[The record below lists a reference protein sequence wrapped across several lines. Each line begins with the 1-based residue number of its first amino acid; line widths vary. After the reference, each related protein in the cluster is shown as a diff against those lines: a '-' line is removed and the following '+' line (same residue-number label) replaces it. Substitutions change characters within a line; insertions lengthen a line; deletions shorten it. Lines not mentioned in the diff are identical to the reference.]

1 MSRPGFTPLFTSGDS
16 HSHTSIWA
24 FNGHKFSI
32 HIEYTNGDPLGFNY
46 KNCSSIMAQD
56 GTWQRIADN
65 REVGTSGENMY
76 FLSAG
81 DKRIDRFI
89 QDSID
94 AHLDYIQSV
103 YGPVET
109 TTDEPKDRESVY
121 GPVETTTDEPKDRES
136 VIDELLDASEGDFT
150 QEELEAM
157 SDTKLLDAWLTWNG
171 ICGFT
176 EDILEICRKLQL
188 PN

>member
-16 HSHTSIWA
+16 HSHTSTWV
-24 FNGHKFSI
+24 FNGHKFRI
-32 HIEYTNGDPLGFNY
+32 HIEHTNGGPLGFNY
-46 KNCSSIMAQD
+46 KNCSSIMASD

-65 REVGTSGENMY
+65 REVGASGENLY

-81 DKRIDRFI
+81 DKRIDRSI
-89 QDSID
+89 QDSVD

-109 TTDEPKDRESVY
+109 TTDEPKDRESV
-121 GPVETTTDEPKDRES
+121 
-136 VIDELLDASEGDFT
+136 IDELVDASEGDFT
-150 QEELEAM
+150 QEELEDK
-157 SDTKLLDAWLTWNG
+157 SDAELLDAWLTWNG
-171 ICGFT
+171 ICGYT

>member
-16 HSHTSIWA
+16 YSHTSIWA
-24 FNGHKFSI
+24 FNGHKFRI
-32 HIEYTNGDPLGFNY
+32 HIEHTNGAPLGFNY
-46 KNCSSIMAQD
+46 KNCSSIMTPE
-56 GTWQRIADN
+56 GTWQRIADS
-65 REVGTSGENMY
+65 REVGIPGENLY

-81 DKRIDRFI
+81 DKKIDRSI

-109 TTDEPKDRESVY
+109 TTDEPKDRESV
-121 GPVETTTDEPKDRES
+121 
-136 VIDELLDASEGDFT
+136 IDELVDASEGDFT
-150 QEELEAM
+150 QEELEDK
-157 SDTKLLDAWLTWNG
+157 SDAELLDAWLTWNG
-171 ICGFT
+171 ICGYT